1 MKNVR
6 MILIG
11 CFLMMAACVKAQNI
25 SGKLVDEQNQP
36 LAYANVVLQQTDSTF
51 VKGETSD
58 EKGSFRMTKVSA
70 GDYRL
75 VISSIGY
82 ETLYIDLQGFNRSTD
97 LGTLTLKEDTKQ
109 LGEVTVTA
117 SNVSATADK
126 KLVFPNEQQVKASA
140 NGVDLLRN
148 LMIPRLNVNP
158 MNNTV
163 STTDGGTVQLA
174 INGRKATKE
183 EVTALRPS
191 EIIRVE
197 MIEDPGLRYGESDA
211 VVNYVVRR
219 YEMGEVSGKLADFTI
234 ITSDNP
240 RSEDPQLIISDVM
253 TGIKT
258 VDTQRI
264 FVEADR
270 GIAIK
275 FLKTISSPEDV
286 IVIAG
291 KGHEDY
297 QILKNETIHF
307 DDREEAK
314 KVFAEVI

>member
-1 MKNVR
+1 
-6 MILIG
+6 
-11 CFLMMAACVKAQNI
+11 MMAACVKAQNI
-25 SGKLVDEQNQP
+25 NGKLVDEQNQS
-36 LAYANVVLQQTDSTF
+36 LVYANVVLQQMDSTF

-117 SNVSATADK
+117 SNVTATADK

-148 LMIPRLNVNP
+148 LLIPRLSVSPIDNS
-158 MNNTV
+158 V

-183 EVTALRPS
+183 EVTALQPS

-197 MIEDPGLRYGESDA
+197 MLEDPGLR
-211 VVNYVVRR
+211 
-219 YEMGEVSGKLADFTI
+219 
-234 ITSDNP
+234 
-240 RSEDPQLIISDVM
+240 
-253 TGIKT
+253 
-258 VDTQRI
+258 
-264 FVEADR
+264 
-270 GIAIK
+270 
-275 FLKTISSPEDV
+275 
-286 IVIAG
+286 
-291 KGHEDY
+291 
-297 QILKNETIHF
+297 
-307 DDREEAK
+307 
-314 KVFAEVI
+314 